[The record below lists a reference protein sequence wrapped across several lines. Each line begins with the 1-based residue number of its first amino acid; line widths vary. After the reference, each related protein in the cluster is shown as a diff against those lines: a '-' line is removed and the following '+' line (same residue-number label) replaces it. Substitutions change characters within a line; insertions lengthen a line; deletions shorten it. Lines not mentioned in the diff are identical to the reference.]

1 MVLPAALAPAV
12 SSWSS
17 YYGDHQLVS
26 VCVRYV
32 HVAAIVVGGGAAVSL
47 DRRVLRAAR
56 LGAEARQAVLAELR
70 GSHRLVVPALLLVV
84 ITGGLMTAAD
94 LDTFLASS
102 LFWTKLAFVVAL
114 LVNGALLVSAETAV
128 ERSGGTASWGRLA
141 VTGTASLALWLST
154 VFVGIW
160 LTVGA

>member
-1 MVLPAALAPAV
+1 MPLPTALATAV
-12 SSWSS
+12 TSWSS

-94 LDTFLASS
+94 LDTFL
-102 LFWTKLAFVVAL
+102 
-114 LVNGALLVSAETAV
+114 
-128 ERSGGTASWGRLA
+128 
-141 VTGTASLALWLST
+141 GTASLALWLST